1 MYTPAFNTVDDE
13 AVIRAMVANIGS
25 AQFVTVGTDGFPTAT
40 LLPIVWDQ
48 HTVVAHIARA
58 NPQWRT
64 LADDSPVLLICAG
77 PQAYISPSW
86 YAAKYEHGRV
96 VPTWNYSAVHLTGTV
111 RMHHDADWLH
121 EAVDRLTVEH
131 EGPRDQP
138 WRITD
143 APQPYLKGQLGGIV
157 GLEIT
162 VGCVEAKAKFSQNRS
177 TADQRGVVNGLRG
190 EDDAG
195 AEAIASEME
204 RAMAARPT
212 TDCCDLMAR

>member
-13 AVIRAMVANIGS
+13 AVVRAMVADIGS
-25 AQFVTVGTDGFPTAT
+25 AQFVTVDTDGFPTAT
-40 LLPIVWDQ
+40 LLPIIWEH

-64 LADDSPVLLICAG
+64 LADDSPALLICAG

-111 RMHHDADWLH
+111 RVHHDPGWLH
-121 EAVDRLTVEH
+121 EAVERLTVEH
-131 EGPRDQP
+131 ESARAQP

-143 APQPYLKGQLGGIV
+143 APQAYLQGQLGGIV
-157 GLEIT
+157 GLEFT
-162 VGCVEAKAKFSQNRS
+162 VHRVEAKAKLSQNRS
-177 TADQRGVVNGLRG
+177 AADQRGVIAGLRG

-195 AEAIASEME
+195 AEAIALAME
-204 RAMAARPT
+204 RRAMETGMTAGLP
-212 TDCCDLMAR
+212 D